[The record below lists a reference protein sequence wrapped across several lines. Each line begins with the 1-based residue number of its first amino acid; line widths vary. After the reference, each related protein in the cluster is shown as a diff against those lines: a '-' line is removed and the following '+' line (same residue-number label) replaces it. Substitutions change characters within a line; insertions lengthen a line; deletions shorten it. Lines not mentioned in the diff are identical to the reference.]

1 MQVALKIDSP
11 SPAVLFPGQG
21 SQTTDM
27 RDLVAATPGLLES
40 CLELVGEDPFP
51 RVEESTRFAQPAIF
65 CASLAG
71 FATLGE
77 RQAELM
83 AGHSLGELAA
93 LVAAGVLAADDG
105 VRLVA
110 LRGRLM
116 QEAGERSRGGM
127 LAIVRGGAEVAAPL
141 AERHGLTIAN
151 DNSPDQVV
159 LSGTLESIEAALA
172 DAKSARLRALPL
184 PVAGAFHSPLM
195 EPAVAEFR
203 RALDR
208 VELSPPTATVL
219 SATTAEPF
227 ADVRRQ
233 LAEAITR
240 PVRWR
245 QTVLGLQARGARRFV
260 ETGPGKV
267 LTGLV
272 RKTLPSAE
280 VHAADSLEPAHA

>member
-1 MQVALKIDSP
+1 MSGPPTAII
-11 SPAVLFPGQG
+11 FPGQG
-21 SQTTDM
+21 SQTASM
-27 RDLVAATPGLLES
+27 RDSVVRERPELLD
-40 CLELVGEDPFP
+40 LAVQVVGEDPFA
-51 RVEESTRFAQPAIF
+51 RVHEGTHFAQPAIF

-71 FATLGE
+71 FAAVHEPG
-77 RQAELM
+77 AELM

-93 LVAAGVLAADDG
+93 LTGAGALRLEDG
-105 VRLVA
+105 LRLVA

-116 QEAGERSRGGM
+116 HEAGERGGGGM
-127 LAIVRGGAEVAAPL
+127 LAIVRGGAEAATPL
-141 AERHGLTIAN
+141 AERHGLTLAN

-159 LSGTLESIEAALA
+159 LSGARGAIEAAAA
-172 DAKSARLRALPL
+172 DAKASGLRALLL

-208 VELSPPTATVL
+208 VELFRPAATVL

-227 ADVRRQ
+227 EDIPRQ
-233 LAEAITR
+233 LAEAVTK

-245 QTVLGLQARGARRFV
+245 QTLLALHQRGVRRFV

-272 RKTLPSAE
+272 RRTLPDVEAQ
-280 VHAADSLEPAHA
+280 AADDLEPARA